1 MACERTRGWASL
13 ALDNELSEFERTLL
27 AGHVERCSDCAA
39 FVDDLR
45 HLTAELRA
53 AGPVPLARPVSLPER
68 RRVAFRGGQVAAAA
82 AVVVA
87 AIGLGTMVSASQ
99 PPVVHGTDTVAA
111 VTGNQF
117 VALSDL
123 EADTLVRASR
133 RRSVP
138 PPVEYSPSQKF
149 LEIPI

>member
-1 MACERTRGWASL
+1 MCERTRGWASL
-13 ALDNELSEFERTLL
+13 ALDNELSEFEQTLL
-27 AGHVERCSDCAA
+27 TEHVEHCSDCAA
-39 FVDDLR
+39 FVEDLR
-45 HLTAELRA
+45 QLTAELRA

-82 AVVVA
+82 AVVAA

-99 PPVVHGTDTVAA
+99 PPVVRDTDAVVG

-117 VALSDL
+117 VALSDM
-123 EADTLVRASR
+123 EAETLVRASR
-133 RRSVP
+133 RRGLA

-149 LEIPI
+149 LVIPI